1 MLSRRS
7 FAVALATRALILIV
21 IAQAQDVPAGSSS
34 SKAKHNSEQHVKAS
48 HAPTESDQGAYHNSD
63 FGLTYNV
70 PYGWADRTKDMQP
83 DADDPAKAQLLLAV
97 FERPPEVTGDTVNS
111 AVIITAEKAASYP
124 GLKTALDY
132 MGPLT
137 ELTTGKG
144 FKVTGEPYEFPV
156 GSRKLVRGDFAKD
169 LGKLTMHQ
177 SSLVLLHKG
186 SVVSFTFI
194 GGSEYEVEELIE
206 KLAFGPTVKG
216 R

>member
-1 MLSRRS
+1 MLSVLS
-7 FAVALATRALILIV
+7 
-21 IAQAQDVPAGSSS
+21 QSQEVPPGSSS
-34 SKAKHNSEQHVKAS
+34 SKAKHNTEQHLKAPP
-48 HAPTESDQGAYHNSD
+48 APAESDQDVYHNAD
-63 FGLTYNV
+63 FGFTYHL

-83 DADDPAKAQLLLAV
+83 EADDPAKPQLLLAV

-144 FKVTGEPYEFPV
+144 FKVTQGPYEFPV

-169 LGKLTMHQ
+169 LGKLTMYQ
-177 SSLVLLHKG
+177 SSLVMLHKG

-194 GGSEYEVEELIE
+194 GGSEDEVEELIE
-206 KLAFGPTVKG
+206 KLAFSPGVKG